1 MVKITIENDRTKTE
15 MSGKCL
21 FAAVIDPEG
30 DSDVVTAL
38 VGETSPGN
46 LAEVLGKCI
55 GAQITDLAPDFTDQ
69 LRLLDILAK
78 STARGMS
85 DDVKVVKKEVG
96 PERKENDE

>member
-1 MVKITIENDRTKTE
+1 MVKITIENDGTKTE

-30 DSDVVTAL
+30 DGDMVTAL
-38 VGETSPGN
+38 IGKTSPGN
-46 LAEVLGKCI
+46 LAEALGKCI
-55 GAQITDLAPDFTDQ
+55 GAQITELAPDFTNQ

-85 DDVKVVKKEVG
+85 GDVKAVKADIE
-96 PERKENDE
+96 